1 MPTPTRKIL
10 YLPRTGLSRDI
21 LSDRARDLL
30 NGLGHVIWNETD
42 RDLSED
48 ELAELLPGADA
59 VITSWGTPVLTA
71 ELLEMADQLRIVG
84 HAAGSVKRLMPVEGY
99 ERGIVV
105 LSGAP
110 IIADAVAEFTLWAML
125 SGQRDLYRYDRFMK
139 QDRGWKTSSEDYG
152 HCLYRKSVGIVAASM
167 VGRRV
172 IRLLAPFGCDIL
184 VFDPYLSDAD
194 AAALG
199 VRKVTLEQLFS
210 DSDIVSI
217 HAPTT
222 PETKA
227 MIGAPHFQ
235 AMRDGTLLINTSRA
249 WVTDQDAL
257 LAELQRGRIQAYLDV
272 FDREPLPADHP
283 LRDLENVF
291 LTPHISGHTTET
303 RRWLVEGIAED
314 MVRFFNGEPLQ
325 LAVPYQRLNIM
336 A

>member
-1 MPTPTRKIL
+1 MPTRKIL

-21 LSDRARDLL
+21 LSARARALL
-30 NGLGHVIWNETD
+30 NELGHVIWNETD

-59 VITSWGTPVLTA
+59 VITSWGTPVITP
-71 ELLEMADQLRIVG
+71 ELLAMADNLKIVG
-84 HAAGSVKRLMPVEGY
+84 HAAGSVKRLMPTEGY

-110 IIADAVAEFTLWAML
+110 IIADAVAEYTLWAIL
-125 SGQRDLYRYDRFMK
+125 SGQRNLHHYDKFMK
-139 QDRGWKTSSEDYG
+139 QERGWKTSEEHYG
-152 HCLYRKSVGIVAASM
+152 HCLYRKKVGIVAASM

-172 IRLLAPFGCDIL
+172 IRLLAPFGCDIM
-184 VFDPYLSDAD
+184 VYDPYLGDAD
-194 AAALG
+194 AADLG
-199 VRKVTLEQLFS
+199 VRKVELEPLFAE
-210 DSDIVSI
+210 SDIVSI

-222 PETKA
+222 PETKN
-227 MIGAPHFQ
+227 MIGASHFQ
-235 AMRDGTLLINTSRA
+235 AMRDDTLLINTARA

-257 LAELQRGRIQAYLDV
+257 LAELQRGRIHAYLDV

-283 LRDLENVF
+283 LRDLDNVF

-303 RRWLVEGIAED
+303 RQWLVEGIAED
-314 MVRFFNGEPLQ
+314 MVRFFKGEALQ